1 MALARA
7 GATAGVWLAAL
18 GLPLP
23 AVADTSASFEVTASI
38 VDGCE
43 INGAL
48 PPNDQAVGE
57 IGFLDFGSHSALAT
71 GPVTASLT
79 PAAGLVLRC
88 TPGVSLTMSTD
99 GGLHEDG
106 TRNLQDTAGS
116 SRLPYRLYRDA
127 GFSQEMLA
135 GQASAVSLTA
145 GEPVALLI
153 YGRLSLTGTLPPGTY
168 DDTVVVTLNW

>member
-1 MALARA
+1 M
-7 GATAGVWLAAL
+7 
-18 GLPLP
+18 
-23 AVADTSASFEVTASI
+23 TASV

-48 PPNDQAVGE
+48 PANGQAVGE
-57 IGFLDFGSHSALAT
+57 IGVLDFGSHSALAIET
-71 GPVTASLT
+71 VTASLT
-79 PAAGLVLRC
+79 SAAGLMLQC
-88 TPGVSLTMSTD
+88 TPGVTLTMSTD
-99 GGLHEDG
+99 GGLHDDG
-106 TRNLQDTAGS
+106 TRNLQDTAGT
-116 SRLPYRLYRDA
+116 SRLPYRLYQDA

-135 GQASAVSLTA
+135 GQASAVSFTA